1 MTHALIVDDR
11 PENRRLLQTVL
22 TGHGFETA
30 EAENGAAALARARQR
45 PPDVVISDLLMPE
58 MDGYALLRA
67 WKADPLLARV
77 PFIVYT
83 ATYTDAKDEQLAHDL
98 GADAFILK
106 PTEPSHF
113 MRRLQEVLAQ
123 AQASVLPPGRQVPD
137 EAASLKL
144 YNEVLVK
151 KLEEKSAQLE
161 QRVAELAVS
170 EEHIRR
176 LSRLYAALSETNQAI
191 VHLTDRQ
198 ALFEAVCRIAV
209 TRGGLDLAWIGL
221 LDARSGEIV
230 PAAHCGDCERLFASL
245 RPFDIRGPRR
255 APAEYAVGENRVH
268 LCNDLAIAPEH
279 AAIREVLVEAGLRA
293 TAALPL
299 RLDGHVVGA
308 LTLYSS
314 ERNFF
319 DDQLTA
325 LVTEMATDLSFA
337 LQNYERE
344 ELRRE
349 AEAELQRAK
358 AELEQRVEART
369 AELAAANREL
379 EAFAYSASHDLR
391 APLRSIEGFAR
402 ILLEDLAERLGDEG
416 REHLERIR
424 HAAGRMNVLIDDLL
438 MLSMAGR
445 QEMQPAE
452 VDLSALAADILAELQ
467 RVVPD
472 RRVTTRLAAGCKATG
487 DARLLRVLL
496 QNLLENAVKYTG
508 RQAEAR
514 IEFGCTG
521 SGRDRVFHVRDN
533 GAGFDPQRAK
543 RLFEPF
549 QRFHRAEDFEGT
561 GIGLATAAR
570 VVARHGGH
578 IWAEAEPGKGAAFF
592 FTLPPPASGI

>member
-67 WKADPLLARV
+67 WKADPLLARI

-83 ATYTDAKDEQLAHDL
+83 ATYTDSKDEKLAHDL

-106 PTEPSHF
+106 PTEPSVF
-113 MRRLQEVLAQ
+113 MRRLREVLAQ
-123 AQASVLPPGRQVPD
+123 AQTGVLSPGRPAPD
-137 EAASLKL
+137 ETDSLKL
-144 YNEVLVK
+144 YNEVLVG
-151 KLEEKSAQLE
+151 KLEQKCAQLE
-161 QRVAELAVS
+161 QRVAELAAS
-170 EEHIRR
+170 EAQIRR
-176 LSRLYAALSETNQAI
+176 MTRLYAALSETNQAI
-191 VHLTDRQ
+191 VHLDDRR

-230 PAAHCGDCERLFASL
+230 PAAHCGDWAQLFAGLGPFSL
-245 RPFDIRGPRR
+245 RGPRR
-255 APAEYAVGENRVH
+255 APTEYAVGENRVH
-268 LCNDLAIAPEH
+268 LCNDLETAPEH

-293 TAALPL
+293 AAAMPL

-308 LTLYSS
+308 LTLYSR
-314 ERNFF
+314 EKNFF
-319 DDQLTA
+319 DDQMMA
-325 LVTEMATDLSFA
+325 LVTEMAVDLSFA

-349 AEAELQRAK
+349 TEAELQRAK

-402 ILLEDLAERLGDEG
+402 ILIEDLAERLGDEE

-514 IEFGCTG
+514 IEFGCTPA
-521 SGRDRVFHVRDN
+521 RDGMSFYVRDN
-533 GAGFDPQRAK
+533 GAGFDRKRAE

-570 VVARHGGH
+570 VVARHGGR
-578 IWAEAEPGKGAAFF
+578 IWAEAEPGKGAVFF